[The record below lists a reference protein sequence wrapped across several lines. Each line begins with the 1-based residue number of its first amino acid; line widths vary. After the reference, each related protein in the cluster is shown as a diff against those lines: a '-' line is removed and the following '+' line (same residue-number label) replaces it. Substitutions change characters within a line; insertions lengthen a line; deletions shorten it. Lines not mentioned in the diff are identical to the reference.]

1 MNKLTE
7 NSIRKAQILE
17 KQYKIYDGD
26 GMFLLIHPN
35 GSKYWRMKYTFDGKS
50 KLASFGVWPRIS
62 LREARER
69 RYDAKQK
76 IKRGI
81 NPVEEKR
88 KNKLLMEM
96 RAKDKDNSESFQSDT
111 SANQS
116 FQWSK
121 LLYPHGKLKE
131 TEVSY
136 RLLKS
141 CIFEKNDMKPFSLA
155 DKQELNEILRRI
167 HRNRSVLYEIIW
179 EFYISFPI
187 LNIVVLFLLL
197 LIVMDFFPALLTIVI
212 YLILTVCTAVAFG
225 LWHEKKVHEK

>member
-7 NSIRKAQILE
+7 TVVREAAIRE

-26 GMFLLIHPN
+26 GMFLLVHPN
-35 GSKYWRMKYTFDGKS
+35 GSKYWRMKYTFDSKS
-50 KLASFGVWPRIS
+50 KLASFGVWPGVS
-62 LREARER
+62 LKEAREI
-69 RYDAKQK
+69 RYDARQK

-88 KNKLLMEM
+88 KNKQHQEK
-96 RAKDKDNSESFQSDT
+96 RTTDKVNSESFQYDNSV
-111 SANQS
+111 NQS

-121 LLYPHGKLKE
+121 LLYPHGKFKE

-141 CIFEKNDMKPFSLA
+141 CIFEKNDMKSFSLA
-155 DKQELNEILRRI
+155 DKKELNEILSRI
-167 HRNRSVLYEIIW
+167 SRNRSVLYEIIW
-179 EFYISFPI
+179 EFYLSFPI
-187 LNIVVLFLLL
+187 LNIAVLFLLL
-197 LIVMDFFPALLTIVI
+197 LIVMDFFPALLTTVI

-225 LWHEKKVHEK
+225 LWHEKKVRE

>member
-7 NSIRKAQILE
+7 IVVREAAIRE

-26 GMFLLIHPN
+26 GMFLLVHPN

-50 KLASFGVWPRIS
+50 KLASFGVWPGVS
-62 LREARER
+62 LKEAREI
-69 RYDAKQK
+69 RYDARQK

-88 KNKLLMEM
+88 KNKQLMEM
-96 RAKDKDNSESFQSDT
+96 RTADKDKSESFHFDNSI
-111 SANQS
+111 NQS

-141 CIFEKNDMKPFSLA
+141 CIFEKNDMKSFSLA
-155 DKQELNEILRRI
+155 DKKELNEILSRI
-167 HRNRSVLYEIIW
+167 SRNRSVLYEIIW
-179 EFYISFPI
+179 EFYLSFPI
-187 LNIVVLFLLL
+187 LNIAVLFLLL
-197 LIVMDFFPALLTIVI
+197 LIVMDFFPALLTTVI
-212 YLILTVCTAVAFG
+212 YLILTVCSAVAFG
-225 LWHEKKVHEK
+225 LWHEKKV

>member
-7 NSIRKAQILE
+7 IVVREAAIRE

-26 GMFLLIHPN
+26 GMFLLVHPN

-50 KLASFGVWPRIS
+50 KLASFGVWPGVS
-62 LREARER
+62 LKEAREI
-69 RYDAKQK
+69 RYDARQK

-88 KNKLLMEM
+88 KNKQLMET
-96 RAKDKDNSESFQSDT
+96 RTSDKDKSESFQFDNSV
-111 SANQS
+111 NQS

-141 CIFEKNDMKPFSLA
+141 CIFEKNDMKSFSLA
-155 DKQELNEILRRI
+155 DKKELNEILSRI
-167 HRNRSVLYEIIW
+167 SRNRSVLYEIIW
-179 EFYISFPI
+179 EFYLSFPI
-187 LNIVVLFLLL
+187 LNIAVLFLLL
-197 LIVMDFFPALLTIVI
+197 LIVMDFFPALLTTVI
-212 YLILTVCTAVAFG
+212 YLILTVCSAVAFG
-225 LWHEKKVHEK
+225 LWHEKKV

>member
-7 NSIRKAQILE
+7 NAVREATIGD

-50 KLASFGVWPRIS
+50 KLASFGVWPGIS
-62 LREARER
+62 LKEARDR
-69 RYDAKQK
+69 RFDAKQK
-76 IKRGI
+76 IKRGLD
-81 NPVEEKR
+81 PVKEKR
-88 KNKLLMEM
+88 KNKQLREM
-96 RAKDKDNSESFQSDT
+96 RTTAKSNSASFQSDN
-111 SANQS
+111 SLNQT

-131 TEVSY
+131 IEVSF

-155 DKQELNEILRRI
+155 DKQELNEILSRI
-167 HRNRSVLYEIIW
+167 SRNRSVLYEIIW
-179 EFYISFPI
+179 EFYLSFPI
-187 LNIVVLFLLL
+187 LNIAVLFLLL
-197 LIVMDFFPALLTIVI
+197 LIVMDFFPALVTTVI
-212 YLILTVCTAVAFG
+212 YLILTVCTAVVFG
-225 LWHEKKVHEK
+225 LWHEKKVHE